1 MRSAARCCVFIGSWH
16 ETREGGAGDRVQ
28 EARPV
33 ARITHCA
40 SPPAAN
46 RDALRRCT
54 RAFPFPSPS
63 FPRFSMSVGILLVT
77 HEGIASSL
85 MAAARRVI
93 RVMPLKVGIFEV
105 PWEVRDGEMCT
116 RTLRQELR
124 DLDEGSGVLVL
135 ADIYGAT
142 PFNLTAEH
150 EPGRTLLRVT
160 GLNLPM
166 LLRVLNYPE
175 KNLQE
180 LAEVARDGG
189 RAGVVIDG

>member
-16 ETREGGAGDRVQ
+16 EEREGGAGGGRQGTRHV
-28 EARPV
+28 PG
-33 ARITHCA
+33 ITHLG
-40 SPPAAN
+40 SPQAAA

-54 RAFPFPSPS
+54 SAFPCFL
-63 FPRFSMSVGILLVT
+63 RFSMSVGILLVT

-93 RVMPLKVGIFEV
+93 RVMPLKVGVFEV

>member
-1 MRSAARCCVFIGSWH
+1 
-16 ETREGGAGDRVQ
+16 
-28 EARPV
+28 
-33 ARITHCA
+33 
-40 SPPAAN
+40 
-46 RDALRRCT
+46 
-54 RAFPFPSPS
+54 
-63 FPRFSMSVGILLVT
+63 MSVGILLVT

-105 PWEVRDGEMCT
+105 PWDVGDGVVSS

-124 DLDEGSGVLVL
+124 ELDEGKGVLVL
-135 ADIYGAT
+135 ADLYGAT
-142 PFNLTAEH
+142 PFNLAAEH
-150 EPGRTLLRVT
+150 EPGRTLLRVA

-175 KNLQE
+175 KSLQE

-189 RAGVVIDG
+189 RSGVVIDG

>member
-1 MRSAARCCVFIGSWH
+1 
-16 ETREGGAGDRVQ
+16 
-28 EARPV
+28 
-33 ARITHCA
+33 
-40 SPPAAN
+40 
-46 RDALRRCT
+46 
-54 RAFPFPSPS
+54 
-63 FPRFSMSVGILLVT
+63 MSVGILLVT
-77 HEGIASSL
+77 HEGIASSM

-105 PWEVRDGEMCT
+105 PWEVRDGESST
-116 RTLRQELR
+116 RKLRQELR
-124 DLDEGSGVLVL
+124 DLDEGKGVLVL

-142 PFNLTAEH
+142 PFNLAAEY
-150 EPGRTLLRVT
+150 EPGRTVLRVA

>member
-1 MRSAARCCVFIGSWH
+1 
-16 ETREGGAGDRVQ
+16 
-28 EARPV
+28 
-33 ARITHCA
+33 
-40 SPPAAN
+40 
-46 RDALRRCT
+46 
-54 RAFPFPSPS
+54 
-63 FPRFSMSVGILLVT
+63 MSVGILLVT
-77 HEGIASSL
+77 HEGIASSM

-93 RVMPLKVGIFEV
+93 RVMPLKVGVFEV
-105 PWEVRDGEMCT
+105 PWDTRDGEVCT

-124 DLDEGSGVLVL
+124 DLDEGKGVLVL

-142 PFNLTAEH
+142 PFNLASEH
-150 EPGRTLLRVT
+150 EPGRTVLRVA

>member
-1 MRSAARCCVFIGSWH
+1 
-16 ETREGGAGDRVQ
+16 
-28 EARPV
+28 
-33 ARITHCA
+33 
-40 SPPAAN
+40 
-46 RDALRRCT
+46 
-54 RAFPFPSPS
+54 
-63 FPRFSMSVGILLVT
+63 MSVGILLVT

-85 MAAARRVI
+85 MAAARRVM

-105 PWEVRDGEMCT
+105 PWDVGEGVVSS

-124 DLDEGSGVLVL
+124 ELDEGKGVLVL
-135 ADIYGAT
+135 ADLYGAT
-142 PFNLTAEH
+142 PFNLAAEH
-150 EPGRTLLRVT
+150 EPGRTLLRVA

-175 KNLQE
+175 KGLQE